1 VRVLGWVAAASA
13 VLMALVGVGLDAH
26 WPALAVFAVI
36 QLLALVSTPT
46 WSLMTSAVLA
56 GVADA
61 KREFGPIRAAGTV
74 GWMVGCVLIGVMGAD
89 ASTNAAYL
97 GSLFWGVVAVVSR
110 FVPAAE
116 MPASEGHLTWR
127 ERLGLDALEL
137 LKIRDH
143 RLVFLTAALMTAP
156 LSAFY
161 PFTPAQLRDL
171 GFERTSAW
179 MALAQ
184 VTEIVAMFG
193 LGTVFARYRLKWILA
208 TGLGFALLRYVLLAQ
223 NTPVTVLVGVTLH
236 GFAYTLFFVAVP
248 IYLNERIEARWR
260 GRAQALLS
268 LMNQGLGGVVGF
280 LGTGYWLSLCRAPGG
295 TRWPLFWGVLAV
307 VVALVFLNFL
317 INYQGRKSG
326 EGLALSGERRGG
338 E

>member
-1 VRVLGWVAAASA
+1 
-13 VLMALVGVGLDAH
+13 
-26 WPALAVFAVI
+26 
-36 QLLALVSTPT
+36 
-46 WSLMTSAVLA
+46 
-56 GVADA
+56 
-61 KREFGPIRAAGTV
+61 
-74 GWMVGCVLIGVMGAD
+74 
-89 ASTNAAYL
+89 
-97 GSLFWGVVAVVSR
+97 
-110 FVPAAE
+110 
-116 MPASEGHLTWR
+116 
-127 ERLGLDALEL
+127 
-137 LKIRDH
+137 
-143 RLVFLTAALMTAP
+143 
-156 LSAFY
+156 
-161 PFTPAQLRDL
+161 
-171 GFERTSAW
+171 